1 MSWRI
6 NDRGR
11 RGARMIRGLLLAAP
25 VFLRLAGVALGEPVV
40 TKTTWREIDAY
51 KITDGRAEAVVVPK
65 LGGRVMVFR
74 LVGGANF
81 IWSGEPGA
89 ETKPVTQMWGG
100 EKTSI
105 GPHTMWKF
113 TQPRTWPPPAPD
125 AAEHAAEVLD
135 GGRLR
140 TVSPPWESCGGAR
153 ITREYGFD
161 AKGDFVMTHTISKVA
176 GGQQL
181 GAVWVIAQT
190 VPSDFVFVPLNPQ
203 SPYKDNFFWFDFGGP
218 KDRKGVLALSPSL
231 LRIRPVTGE
240 GFKIGASPKQ
250 PALATV
256 KDGLAFVQR
265 ADAQD
270 GQYPEGADG
279 AGLSVEVYHH
289 HLPGP
294 GEYTELEF
302 LSPLRRLD
310 EGATLTTRWTLREWP
325 SDPPHGEVKAAEKLL
340 AP

>member
-1 MSWRI
+1 MSWKI
-6 NDRGR
+6 NNHGR
-11 RGARMIRGLLLAAP
+11 HRVGVIRGLVLAAP
-25 VFLRLAGVALGEPVV
+25 VFFQLAGAAFAEPVV
-40 TKTTWREIDAY
+40 TKTTWREMDAY
-51 KITDGRAEAVVVPK
+51 QLTDGRAEAVVVPK

-74 LVGGANF
+74 LVGGTNF

-100 EKTSI
+100 EKTYI

-125 AAEHAAEVLD
+125 ATEHAAEVLA

-161 AKGDFVMTHTISKVA
+161 AQGDFVMTHTISKVP
-176 GGQQL
+176 GSQQL
-181 GAVWVIAQT
+181 GSVWVIAQT
-190 VPSDFVFVPLNPQ
+190 IPSDAVFVPLAPD
-203 SPYKDNFFWFDFGGP
+203 SPYKDNFFRFGFGAP
-218 KDRKGVLALSPSL
+218 RERLGAEILSPAL
-231 LRIRPVTGE
+231 LRLRPIAGE
-240 GFKIGASPKQ
+240 GFKIGASPRQ

-289 HLPGP
+289 DLPGP
-294 GEYTELEF
+294 GEYIELEF
-302 LSPLRRLD
+302 LSPLHRLD
-310 EGATLTTRWTLREWP
+310 EGATLITRWTLREWP
-325 SDPPHGEVKAAEKLL
+325 ADPPHGEAKAAEKLL

>member
-1 MSWRI
+1 MSLKTSERAF
-6 NDRGR
+6 R
-11 RGARMIRGLLLAAP
+11 AVLIRGLILAGPVLFRLAA
-25 VFLRLAGVALGEPVV
+25 VALAEPSV
-40 TKTTWREIDAY
+40 TKTTWREIEAY
-51 KITDGRAEAVVVPK
+51 KLTDGRAEAVVVPK
-65 LGGRVMVFR
+65 LGGRLMVFG

-81 IWSGEPGA
+81 IWSGEPGT
-89 ETKPVTQMWGG
+89 ETKPVTLMWGG
-100 EKTSI
+100 EKTYI
-105 GPHTMWKF
+105 GPHSMWKF
-113 TQPRTWPPPAPD
+113 TQPRSWPPPAPD
-125 AAEHAAEVLD
+125 AMEHAAEVLE

-140 TVSPPWESCGGAR
+140 TVSPPWESYGGAQ

-161 AKGDFVMTHTISKVA
+161 AKGDFVMTHTISKVP
-176 GGQQL
+176 GSRQL

-190 VPSDFVFVPLNPQ
+190 VPSDFVFVPLAPE
-203 SPYKDNFFWFDFGGP
+203 SPYKDNFFRFGSGAG
-218 KDRKGVLALSPSL
+218 RERLGAEILSPSL
-231 LRIRPVTGE
+231 LRLRPVTGA
-240 GFKIGASPKQ
+240 GFKIGASPKK

-289 HLPGP
+289 DLPGP

-325 SDPPHGEVKAAEKLL
+325 ADPPHGEVKAAEKLL